1 MQEVKQYRKFTIDE
15 LKVLRRAELSKQDY
29 DEEYLDY
36 LDEQIKEAPKTV
48 DEGIEESKAGIW
60 ACLVWVNKDKE
71 KTDKIFRD
79 LYSWLDMHYNRSKEG
94 EWLMTQTKLEDVM
107 KWVWKN
113 GDWGNFRKSKNYVVT
128 RLQFKSKLQGYKVT
142 WKFKEIIVKI
152 YPSIRLIGE

>member
-71 KTDKIFRD
+71 KTDEIFRD
-79 LYSWLDMHYNRSKEG
+79 LYSWLD
-94 EWLMTQTKLEDVM
+94 
-107 KWVWKN
+107 
-113 GDWGNFRKSKNYVVT
+113 
-128 RLQFKSKLQGYKVT
+128 LQYDRHVQHQQEKG
-142 WKFKEIIVKI
+142 
-152 YPSIRLIGE
+152 R